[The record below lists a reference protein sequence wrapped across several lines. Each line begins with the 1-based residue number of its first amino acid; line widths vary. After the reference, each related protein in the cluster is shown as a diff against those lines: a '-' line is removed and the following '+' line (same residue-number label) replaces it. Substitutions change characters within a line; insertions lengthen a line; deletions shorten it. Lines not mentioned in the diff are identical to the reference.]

1 MVSQLFV
8 GEGLEGSDILGL
20 GTSVVGLGALVAS
33 LATST
38 GDLGT
43 SSRLGQLH
51 FASIVSDHSDRSVA
65 VRKEPED
72 FVAEERKIQAA
83 LRMCDIVG
91 QLSMILCS

>member
-8 GEGLEGSDILGL
+8 GEGLEGSAILGL

-51 FASIVSDHSDRSVA
+51 FASIVSDQLLHGSLQKA
-65 VRKEPED
+65 WG
-72 FVAEERKIQAA
+72 KIPF
-83 LRMCDIVG
+83 CEN
-91 QLSMILCS
+91 